1 MFERGYK
8 RRKLLI
14 DGSQRQL
21 LAVYFFH
28 FAIILVVTFAALAFV
43 FNQQV
48 LRSALSV
55 EQKHE
60 MASMI
65 MSFSHRLWP
74 VLWAVFFVL
83 VIHSLYISNKIAGPL
98 YRIRCVLTS
107 VGTGNLKSRARI
119 RGGDYLKQDAEA
131 VNAMV
136 RELDM
141 KIGRMRRDWYAVGD
155 ELADLQKA
163 IDDRSRGETKR
174 RAEEL
179 ASRFD
184 RWKEYLDSF
193 ETTVSYTKPASAA
206 STADTTEK
214 ASAEDKKVER
224 EPSVVT

>member
-1 MFERGYK
+1 
-8 RRKLLI
+8 
-14 DGSQRQL
+14 
-21 LAVYFFH
+21 
-28 FAIILVVTFAALAFV
+28 
-43 FNQQV
+43 
-48 LRSALSV
+48 
-55 EQKHE
+55 
-60 MASMI
+60 
-65 MSFSHRLWP
+65 
-74 VLWAVFFVL
+74 
-83 VIHSLYISNKIAGPL
+83 
-98 YRIRCVLTS
+98 